1 MENLLP
7 FFLILFAGIFFS
19 ALFRRLHLPWVIVL
33 ILGGIIIGPH
43 ALGIFEPNPTVEFI
57 GQIGLVFLMFM
68 AGMKTKLSIFKK
80 FKGGVF
86 GLAFINGTIPFLVGI
101 GIGFLFGY
109 GWIAAL
115 LLGIVFVSSS
125 IAIVIPSL
133 EANKLLRTRLGKS
146 VVAATIIQDIASLVM
161 LSVLLQ
167 ILNPVT
173 ALPLPIFY
181 ILLFISLI
189 ALRWILPKL
198 RRFFSLGVRGTKDL
212 FQQELRVIF
221 AILIGTVISFELL
234 GLHPIIA
241 GFFAGLVLSGSI
253 KSEILKEKLHTISYG
268 LFIPTFFIIIG
279 TKTNLGIFLE
289 SQSAAL
295 LIAVVVLG
303 SLLSKFA
310 SGWIG
315 GRIIGFTS
323 SQSLLIG
330 ASTIPQLSTTL
341 AVAFTAA
348 ALGLL
353 NQELIVAMVILSTV
367 TTFVGPLLMQMFSRR
382 IMKDTDISESQKVP
396 TMNDP

>member
-1 MENLLP
+1 
-7 FFLILFAGIFFS
+7 
-19 ALFRRLHLPWVIVL
+19 
-33 ILGGIIIGPH
+33 
-43 ALGIFEPNPTVEFI
+43 
-57 GQIGLVFLMFM
+57 
-68 AGMKTKLSIFKK
+68 
-80 FKGGVF
+80 
-86 GLAFINGTIPFLVGI
+86 
-101 GIGFLFGY
+101 
-109 GWIAAL
+109 
-115 LLGIVFVSSS
+115 VS
-125 IAIVIPSL
+125 
-133 EANKLLRTRLGKS
+133 E
-146 VVAATIIQDIASLVM
+146 
-161 LSVLLQ
+161 
-167 ILNPVT
+167 
-173 ALPLPIFY
+173 
-181 ILLFISLI
+181 
-189 ALRWILPKL
+189 
-198 RRFFSLGVRGTKDL
+198 DL

-221 AILIGTVISFELL
+221 AILIGTVISFEIL

-241 GFFAGLVLSGSI
+241 GFFACLVLSGSI

-289 SQSAAL
+289 SHSAAL
-295 LIAVVVLG
+295 LIVVVVLG

-367 TTFVGPLLMQMFSRR
+367 TTFVGPLLMQVFSRH
-382 IMKDTDISESQKVP
+382 IMKDTKISESLA
-396 TMNDP
+396 DS

>member
-1 MENLLP
+1 MENFLP
-7 FFLILFAGIFFS
+7 FFLVIFAGIFFS
-19 ALFRRLHLPWVIVL
+19 MFFRRLHLPWVVVL

-43 ALGIFEPNPTVEFI
+43 ALGIFEPNPTIEFI

-68 AGMKTKLSIFKK
+68 AGMETKLAIFRE
-80 FKGGVF
+80 FKGEIF
-86 GLAFINGTIPFLVGI
+86 GLALINATIPFLVGI

-109 GWIAAL
+109 GWIIAL
-115 LLGIVFVSSS
+115 LLGIIFVSSS
-125 IAIVIPSL
+125 IAVVIPSL
-133 EANKLLRTRLGKS
+133 EANNLLTTRLGKS
-146 VVAATIIQDIASLVM
+146 IVAITIIQDIASLVM
-161 LSVLLQ
+161 LSILLQ
-167 ILNPVT
+167 IINPVT
-173 ALPLPIFY
+173 VLPLPLFY
-181 ILLFISLI
+181 ILLFVSLV

-198 RRFFSLGVRGTKDL
+198 QQFFSSAVRGTKDL

-221 AILIGTVISFELL
+221 AILIGTVISFEVL

-253 KSEILKEKLHTISYG
+253 KSKILKEKLHTISYG

-289 SQSAAL
+289 SNSAAL
-295 LIAVVVLG
+295 LIAAIVLG
-303 SLLSKFA
+303 SLLSKFV

-315 GRIIGFTS
+315 GRLIGFTS

-341 AVAFTAA
+341 AVVFAAA

-353 NQELIVAMVILSTV
+353 SQELVAAMVILSTV
-367 TTFVGPLLMQMFSRR
+367 TTFLGPLLMQVFVRHVNPVINS
-382 IMKDTDISESQKVP
+382 
-396 TMNDP
+396 DP

>member
-221 AILIGTVISFELL
+221 AILIGTVISFEIL

-295 LIAVVVLG
+295 LIVVVVLG

-396 TMNDP
+396 TMNNP

>member
-1 MENLLP
+1 MENFLP
-7 FFLILFAGIFFS
+7 FFLVLFAGIFFS
-19 ALFRRLHLPWVIVL
+19 MFFRRLHLPWVVVL

-43 ALGIFEPNPTVEFI
+43 ALGIFEPNPTIEFI

-68 AGMKTKLSIFKK
+68 AGMETKLAIFRE
-80 FKGGVF
+80 FKGGIF
-86 GLAFINGTIPFLVGI
+86 GLALINATIPFLVGI

-109 GWIAAL
+109 GWIIAL
-115 LLGIVFVSSS
+115 LLGIIFVSSS
-125 IAIVIPSL
+125 IAVVIPSL
-133 EANKLLRTRLGKS
+133 EANNLLATRLGKS
-146 VVAATIIQDIASLVM
+146 VVAITIIQDIASLVM
-161 LSVLLQ
+161 LSILLQ
-167 ILNPVT
+167 IINPVT
-173 ALPLPIFY
+173 VLPLPLFY
-181 ILLFISLI
+181 ILLFVSLV

-198 RRFFSLGVRGTKDL
+198 QRFFSSAVQGTKDL

-221 AILIGTVISFELL
+221 AILIGTVISFEVL

-289 SQSAAL
+289 SNSAAL
-295 LIAVVVLG
+295 LIAAVVLG
-303 SLLSKFA
+303 SLLSKFV

-341 AVAFTAA
+341 AVVFAAA

-353 NQELIVAMVILSTV
+353 SQELVAAMVILSTV
-367 TTFVGPLLMQMFSRR
+367 TTFLGPLLMQVFVRHVNSV
-382 IMKDTDISESQKVP
+382 INSDS
-396 TMNDP
+396 

>member
-295 LIAVVVLG
+295 LIAAVVLG

-396 TMNDP
+396 TMNNP

>member
-1 MENLLP
+1 MEDLLP

-181 ILLFISLI
+181 ILLFISLV
-189 ALRWILPKL
+189 ALRWVLPKL

-221 AILIGTVISFELL
+221 AILIGTVISFEIL

-295 LIAVVVLG
+295 LIAAVVLG

-396 TMNDP
+396 TMNNP

>member
-1 MENLLP
+1 MEIFLP
-7 FFLILFAGIFFS
+7 FFLVLFAGIFFS
-19 ALFRRLHLPWVIVL
+19 VLFRRLHLPWVVML

-43 ALGIFEPNPTVEFI
+43 ALGVFEPNPTIEFI

-68 AGMKTKLSIFKK
+68 AGMETKLETFREFKS
-80 FKGGVF
+80 GAF
-86 GLAFINGTIPFLVGI
+86 GLALINGVIPFLAGI
-101 GIGFLFGY
+101 SIGFLFGY
-109 GWIAAL
+109 GWIIML
-115 LLGIVFVSSS
+115 LLGIIFVSSS
-125 IAIVIPSL
+125 IAVVIPSL
-133 EANKLLRTRLGKS
+133 EANNLLATRLGKT
-146 VVAATIIQDIASLVM
+146 VVAATIIQDVVSLVM

-167 ILNPVT
+167 IINPTTV
-173 ALPLPIFY
+173 LPLPLFY
-181 ILLFISLI
+181 ILLFVSLV

-198 RRFFSLGVRGTKDL
+198 QWFFSLGVRGTKDL

-221 AILIGTVISFELL
+221 TILIGTVISFEVL

-279 TKTNLGIFLE
+279 TKINLGIFLE
-289 SQSAAL
+289 SNSAAL
-295 LIAVVVLG
+295 LVTAIVLG
-303 SLLSKFA
+303 SLFSKFV

-341 AVAFTAA
+341 AVVFAA
-348 ALGLL
+348 VSLGLL
-353 NQELIVAMVILSTV
+353 NQELIAAMVILSTV
-367 TTFVGPLLMQMFSRR
+367 TTFLAPLLMQMFSRHANP
-382 IMKDTDISESQKVP
+382 ISPVK
-396 TMNDP
+396 

>member
-198 RRFFSLGVRGTKDL
+198 RLFFSLGVRGTKDL

-221 AILIGTVISFELL
+221 PIFIGTVISFELL

-295 LIAVVVLG
+295 LIAAVVLG

-396 TMNDP
+396 TMNNP

>member
-1 MENLLP
+1 MENFLP
-7 FFLILFAGIFFS
+7 FFLVLFAGIFFS
-19 ALFRRLHLPWVIVL
+19 VLFRRLHLPWVIVL

-43 ALGIFEPNPTVEFI
+43 ALGIFDPNPTVEFI

-68 AGMKTKLSIFKK
+68 AGMETKLSIFRE

-86 GLAFINGTIPFLVGI
+86 GLALINGAVPFLAGI

-109 GWIAAL
+109 GWIAVL

-125 IAIVIPSL
+125 IAVVIPSL
-133 EANKLLRTRLGKS
+133 QANKLLATRLGKS

-173 ALPLPIFY
+173 ALPLPLFY
-181 ILLFISLI
+181 ILLFISLV
-189 ALRWILPKL
+189 ALRWVLPKL
-198 RRFFSLGVRGTKDL
+198 RLFFSLSVRGTKDL

-221 AILIGTVISFELL
+221 AILIGTVISFEIL

-279 TKTNLGIFLE
+279 TKTNLGIFFE
-289 SQSAAL
+289 SYSAAL
-295 LIAVVVLG
+295 LIAAVVLG
-303 SLLSKFA
+303 SLISKFV

-341 AVAFTAA
+341 AVAFTAVD
-348 ALGLL
+348 LGLL
-353 NQELIVAMVILSTV
+353 DQKLIAALVILSTI
-367 TTFVGPLLMQMFSRR
+367 TTFLGPLLMQVFRRYANPVRSPSRLL
-382 IMKDTDISESQKVP
+382 TE
-396 TMNDP
+396 

>member
-7 FFLILFAGIFFS
+7 FFLVLFAGVFFS
-19 ALFRRLHLPWVIVL
+19 VFFRRLHLPWVVIL

-43 ALGIFEPNPTVEFI
+43 ALGVFEPNPTIEFI

-68 AGMKTKLSIFKK
+68 AGMETRLATFRE
-80 FKGGVF
+80 FRGGAL
-86 GLAFINGTIPFLVGI
+86 GLALINGVIPFLAGI

-109 GWIAAL
+109 GWIIAL
-115 LLGIVFVSSS
+115 LLGIIFVSSS
-125 IAIVIPSL
+125 IAVVIPSL
-133 EANKLLRTRLGKS
+133 EANNLLATRLGKS
-146 VVAATIIQDIASLVM
+146 VVAATIIQDVASLVM
-161 LSVLLQ
+161 LSILLQ
-167 ILNPVT
+167 IINPITV
-173 ALPLPIFY
+173 LPLPLFY
-181 ILLFISLI
+181 ILLFVSLV
-189 ALRWILPKL
+189 ALRWVLPKL
-198 RRFFSLGVRGTKDL
+198 QRFFSLGVRGTKDL

-221 AILIGTVISFELL
+221 TILIGTVISFEIL

-289 SQSAAL
+289 SSSAAL
-295 LIAVVVLG
+295 LIAAIVLG
-303 SLLSKFA
+303 SLFSKFV

-341 AVAFTAA
+341 AVVFAA
-348 ALGLL
+348 VSLGLL
-353 NQELIVAMVILSTV
+353 DQELVAAMVILSTV
-367 TTFVGPLLMQMFSRR
+367 TTFLGPLLMQVFSRHASPVR
-382 IMKDTDISESQKVP
+382 DLAQAPLET
-396 TMNDP
+396 

>member
-146 VVAATIIQDIASLVM
+146 VVAGTIIQDIASLVM

-221 AILIGTVISFELL
+221 AILIGTVISFEIL

-295 LIAVVVLG
+295 LIAAVVLG

>member
-221 AILIGTVISFELL
+221 AILIGTVISFEIL

-253 KSEILKEKLHTISYG
+253 KSGILKEKLHTISYG

-289 SQSAAL
+289 SNSAAL
-295 LIAVVVLG
+295 LIAAVVLG

-396 TMNDP
+396 TMNNP